1 MGGALRAP
9 PTSSQTLKHY
19 LRGIVCLK
27 TIYLCVK
34 ILSESFLKMS
44 KFTSILIIVLLVTI
58 INPVSFLRAQTDD
71 KEAPLISDV
80 KIDKVS
86 DTEFK
91 ITWKTNEPADSL
103 VNFSLQPNYGTIRVP
118 TADKTEHEVT
128 INNLEPGKVYYFR
141 VASADENGNQS
152 ISADYRLNTD
162 TAQDNP
168 QDTSNSSNPETV
180 STESLIEAINQ
191 ITNPQQLQEILNET
205 VKAIQGVTEDLTIV
219 GPPTVI
225 PESTTATIK
234 WTTDRPATSEVLFSP
249 LIGFDGNN
257 YEFSQQSTGE
267 AVTEH
272 EVKLIGLDP
281 FTEYNFKVVSSDEFN
296 IVGESKNF
304 TFKTKAVAPGIRNL
318 KIVKVEENSATLAW
332 NTTVPTKALVEY
344 QDQTTGKQ
352 NSVGRPTFTTS
363 HQMRLSD
370 LTLGTRYVAFV
381 IAENSSGDRVRSQ
394 PIQFITVKD
403 VLPPIISNVTNE
415 STLFPGSEARVQ
427 TIIEWDTDEPADCL
441 LTYQEGIADGAES
454 HTLKKEKK
462 SYVTEHVEVTVD
474 LSPATVYQFYLTC
487 SDESG
492 NERRSENFVL
502 FTPAQEKNIID
513 LIIENF
519 EATFGWLKNI
529 KGG

>member
-1 MGGALRAP
+1 
-9 PTSSQTLKHY
+9 
-19 LRGIVCLK
+19 
-27 TIYLCVK
+27 
-34 ILSESFLKMS
+34 MS
-44 KFTSILIIVLLVTI
+44 KFASILIIVLLVTI
-58 INPVSFLRAQTDD
+58 INPVSFLWAQTDD
-71 KEAPLISDV
+71 KEAPIISDV

-91 ITWKTNEPADSL
+91 ITWKTNELSDSL
-103 VNFSLQPNYGTIRVP
+103 VNFSLQPNYGAIRVP
-118 TADKTEHEVT
+118 TADKTDHEITV
-128 INNLEPGKVYYFR
+128 NNLEPGKVYYFR

-152 ISADYRLNTD
+152 ISADYRLKTADTTQDTPQETTD
-162 TAQDNP
+162 TS
-168 QDTSNSSNPETV
+168 TSETV
-180 STESLIEAINQ
+180 SVESLVKAINQ

-225 PESTTATIK
+225 PKTTTAIIK

-249 LIGFDGNN
+249 LAGFDGEN
-257 YEFSQQSTGE
+257 YEFSQQSTGSN
-267 AVTEH
+267 VTEH
-272 EVKLIGLDP
+272 EIELIGLNP
-281 FTEYNFKVVSSDEFN
+281 FTEYSFKVVSSDELN
-296 IVGESKNF
+296 IVGESRDF

-332 NTTVPTKALVEY
+332 NTTVPTKALVDF

-352 NSVGRPTFTTS
+352 NSVGRPTFATN
-363 HQMRLSD
+363 HQIRLAD

-381 IAENSSGDRVRSQ
+381 TAENSSGDRVRSQ

-403 VLPPIISNVTNE
+403 IAPPIISNVTNE

-427 TIIEWDTDEPADCL
+427 TIIEWVTDEPADCL

-454 HTLKKEKK
+454 FTLEKDKK

-487 SDESG
+487 SDESE

-502 FTPAQEKNIID
+502 FTPVQEKNIID
-513 LIIENF
+513 LILENF
-519 EATFGWLKNI
+519 QSTFGWLKNI